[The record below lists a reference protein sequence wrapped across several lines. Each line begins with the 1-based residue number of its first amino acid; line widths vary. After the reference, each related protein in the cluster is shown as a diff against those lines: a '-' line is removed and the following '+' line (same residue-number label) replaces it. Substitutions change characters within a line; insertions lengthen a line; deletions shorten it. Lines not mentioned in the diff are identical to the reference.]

1 MFGFDLE
8 EMESESGTT
17 RVDWWICDRGLC
29 VTCFVCVGLFE
40 SKHQS

>member
-17 RVDWWICDRGLC
+17 CVDWWICDKGFALHALY
-29 VTCFVCVGLFE
+29 V
-40 SKHQS
+40 